1 MKQLF
6 TLFLLVFLSC
16 NMNNSNTVNTIN
28 QDPNDINAI
37 KKMLSNQ
44 QECWNNGDIDGFMQG
59 YWQSEKLIFTS
70 LKHKPTHGWNNTL
83 ERYKNSYPTK
93 FSMGELKFE
102 ILDLNLISTTTAT
115 LKGKWKIHREKD
127 NPNGIFWLDINKF
140 DKDWLITK
148 DSTISFE
155 INIPLSLLECDNNN
169 NSL

>member
-59 YWQSEKLIFTS
+59 YWNSEELIFTS
-70 LKHKPTHGWNNTL
+70 LNHKPTYGWKNTL
-83 ERYKNSYPTK
+83 ERYRNSYPNK
-93 FSMGELKFE
+93 ESMGEFKFE
-102 ILDLNLISTTTAT
+102 ILDLKLTSSSTSTV
-115 LKGKWKIHREKD
+115 KGKWELIREND
-127 NPNGIFWLDINKF
+127 NPNGLFWLAI
-140 DKDWLITK
+140 DKIDANWLIIK

-155 INIPLSLLECDNNN
+155 INIPL
-169 NSL
+169 